1 MQSLV
6 VPPPRP
12 SVPYNERAIAERAIG
27 TRPERAYTCVRTRA
41 APPTRLFPNA
51 ARSRTHIPERAPER
65 SQRSGQPGPQPA
77 RFPGQAS
84 TLCNRRSFWAERAR
98 TRIQVARTHLRTRR
112 DPDARSRTRAI
123 ANARSANA
131 RTHSNARSG
140 TTKLNKEPS
149 GWILFK
155 EAVINKRLVCM

>member
-1 MQSLV
+1 MSSVVSLV

-27 TRPERAYTCVRTRA
+27 TRPERAYMCVRTRA
-41 APPTRLFPNA
+41 APPTRFFPNA

-65 SQRSGQPGPQPA
+65 SQRSSQPGPQPA
-77 RFPGQAS
+77 SQAPSQAGPQPGRLSSQAS
-84 TLCNRRSFWAERAR
+84 TRCNRRSFWAERAR

-131 RTHSNARSG
+131 RTRSNARSG
-140 TTKLNKEPS
+140 TTKLIEHLLN
-149 GWILFK
+149 
-155 EAVINKRLVCM
+155 